1 MKKITLV
8 MALFCAF
15 LTQAQTEDEAFK
27 TQTIEFIK
35 LTGSSSLFEDAIG
48 QIGAMVSAENKEAFK
63 KEALGTLDG
72 LYQELA
78 DVYMKEFTKEE
89 VQELVKFY
97 KTDLGKKLAS
107 KQAALTQ
114 QGMVIGQSWG
124 MKVQGIAQK
133 YN

>member
-1 MKKITLV
+1 MKKFTLV
-8 MALFCAF
+8 LALLCFVSIK
-15 LTQAQTEDEAFK
+15 AQDEAFK
-27 TQTIEFIK
+27 LETIEFIK
-35 LTGSSSLFEDAIG
+35 ITGSGSMFEDAIN
-48 QIGAMVSAENKEAFK
+48 QIGGMVSQENKEAYK

-78 DVYMKEFTKEE
+78 EIYMKEFTKEE
-89 VQELVKFY
+89 IQELVKFY

-107 KQAALTQ
+107 KQSALTQ
-114 QGMVIGQSWG
+114 KGMMIGQSWG